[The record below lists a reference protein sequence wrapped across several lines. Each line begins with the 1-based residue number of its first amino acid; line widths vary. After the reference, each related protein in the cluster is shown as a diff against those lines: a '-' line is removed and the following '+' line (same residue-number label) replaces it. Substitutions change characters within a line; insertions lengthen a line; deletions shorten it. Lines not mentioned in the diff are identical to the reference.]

1 MAAAPPK
8 SRRRWL
14 EAPGASGVAYRLL
27 DHTADLR
34 AEVTASSEAGLYQDG
49 VDLMRQILVGDS
61 PVRASESRRVELA
74 AAEGAERFLRFLREL
89 VYMYDAESFLAAVAV
104 DGGRRGIGETFDPG
118 RHRSF
123 HQLKAVTRHGF
134 QFDGRPGCWRAEVV
148 FDT

>member
-1 MAAAPPK
+1 M
-8 SRRRWL
+8 
-14 EAPGASGVAYRLL
+14 AYRLL

-34 AEVTASSEAGLYQDG
+34 AEVTAPSEDGLYQAG
-49 VDLMRQILVGDS
+49 VDLVRGILVGDS
-61 PVRASESRRVELA
+61 AVRASESRRMELA
-74 AAEGAERFLRFLREL
+74 AGEAAERFFCFLREL
-89 VYMYDAESFLAAVAV
+89 VYMYDAESFLAAVAA
-104 DGGRRGIGETFDPG
+104 DGGRKVIGETFDPG